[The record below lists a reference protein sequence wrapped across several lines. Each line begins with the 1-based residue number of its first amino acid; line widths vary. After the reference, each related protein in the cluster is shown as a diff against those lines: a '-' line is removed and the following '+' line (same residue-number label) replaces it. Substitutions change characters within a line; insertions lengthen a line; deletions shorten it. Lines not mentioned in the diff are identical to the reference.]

1 MSIND
6 WEAIF
11 ALLARDIPD
20 PERRAS
26 LILEL
31 EPIVD
36 FATMTG
42 FHEGVRWAYCRV
54 CNRSERARKLASR
67 HKIITETSLEESVQ
81 PKTKLAGRP
90 DMTLPYTAAIADLGS
105 GATRPRESK

>member
-11 ALLARDIPD
+11 ALLARDIPG
-20 PERRAS
+20 PERRTS

-42 FHEGVRWAYCRV
+42 FHEGVRWAYVYRAVPARV
-54 CNRSERARKLASR
+54 KD
-67 HKIITETSLEESVQ
+67 
-81 PKTKLAGRP
+81 P
-90 DMTLPYTAAIADLGS
+90 TAAKRNA
-105 GATRPRESK
+105 AARPHNT